1 MSLTKI
7 CYSKKALDVFSSE
20 IIKFGEIETG
30 GSLIGYTS
38 GNTIFVEKASNGGKN
53 AIHEALY
60 FRADPN
66 YVDMFID
73 MEVANSNGRYRY
85 LGEWH
90 THPEIIP
97 SPSTIDL
104 QSLNEIAMSS
114 DDFCMLLIIG
124 NYNFKSDLFASQ
136 SISIIKEKKEN
147 NAYVL
152 KSLAINSI

>member
-7 CYSKKALDVFSSE
+7 RYSKQALDVFNSE
-20 IIKFGEIETG
+20 ILKFGEIETG
-30 GSLIGYTS
+30 GALVGYIA
-38 GNTIFVEKASNGGKN
+38 GDTIFVETASNGGKN
-53 AIHEALY
+53 AIHEELY
-60 FRADPN
+60 FKADPN
-66 YVDMFID
+66 YIDMFID
-73 MEVANSNGRYRY
+73 IEVANSNGRFRY

-90 THPEIIP
+90 THPEINP

-124 NYNFKSDLFASQ
+124 NYNFKSDLFARQ

-147 NAYVL
+147 NAYAL
-152 KSLAINSI
+152 KLLAINSI